1 MKIKSIRYTDN
12 DVNEI
17 SGQTRDV
24 ASGSGKRKA
33 SKVVIQRNPCKTL
46 KIGTWN
52 DRSMMKKEK
61 LENVKIE
68 MERNELNVLGLG
80 EVRSGKTAVITGVTS
95 TE

>member
-1 MKIKSIRYTDN
+1 M
-12 DVNEI
+12 
-17 SGQTRDV
+17 
-24 ASGSGKRKA
+24 
-33 SKVVIQRNPCKTL
+33 